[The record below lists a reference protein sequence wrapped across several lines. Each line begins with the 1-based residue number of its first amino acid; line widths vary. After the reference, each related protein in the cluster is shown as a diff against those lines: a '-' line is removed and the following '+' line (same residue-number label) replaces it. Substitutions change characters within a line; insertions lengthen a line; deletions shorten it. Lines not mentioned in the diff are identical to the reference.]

1 MTLDPNYLIAALN
14 AGRAYWGDYA
24 EIFAERRTD
33 TLVGLD
39 DGRLE
44 QVSAGEEAGLGVRVF
59 SGRTSAYVY
68 TTDFSREAI
77 VEALRLARAA
87 TQQRAAAD
95 AGQTLVA
102 ALDRHAPARVLA
114 TYQQM
119 PDGVPLATKVAV
131 VRNADR
137 VARGLGA
144 EIRQVT
150 ATYADTIQDVTI
162 VNSLEEVA
170 QDRRVRT
177 VFRVNVVAQQDDII
191 QTAFE
196 ATGGLAGFE
205 QVAGDVSERLARIA
219 ADRAL
224 RMLRARPAPAGTMP
238 IVCAAEAGGVLVH
251 EAMGHGMEAD
261 FNLPSQPMSV
271 FAGKIGQMVASPKVT
286 IVDDATIPGLYGSMN
301 FDDEGVP
308 AQRRVLIEN
317 GILRNYMHDRTTARE
332 MGVPPNGCGRRQT
345 FRHTPMP
352 RMSNTLMLAGEDEPA
367 AIIRSVS
374 RGLLV
379 KQMGGGQV
387 NIVSGEFVFKVQ
399 EAFLIENGQV
409 TEPVRG
415 ATLIGN
421 GPAILKIIDMV
432 GSDAGETRIGTCGKY
447 DQGAPVGH
455 GIPTLRIPEIVVGGI
470 VPGMK
475 DTMQ

>member
-1 MTLDPNYLIAALN
+1 MSLDPNYLVAALN
-14 AGRAYWGDYA
+14 AGRAYWGDFA
-24 EIFAERRTD
+24 EIFAERRAD
-33 TLVGLD
+33 TIVVLD
-39 DGRLE
+39 DGRLD
-44 QVSAGEEAGLGVRVF
+44 QVSAGEEAGVGVRVF
-59 SGRTSAYVY
+59 SGKTSAYVY
-68 TTDFSREAI
+68 TTDFSRDAI
-77 VEALRLARAA
+77 VEALRLAHAA
-87 TQQRAAAD
+87 SQQRAARQ

-102 ALDRHAPARVLA
+102 SLDRQTSARTLA
-114 TYQQM
+114 AYKQM
-119 PDGVPLATKVAV
+119 PDGIPLATKAAV

-137 VARGLGA
+137 IARGLGK

-150 ATYADTIQDVTI
+150 AAYFDTLQDVTI
-162 VNSLEEVA
+162 VNSMEEAA

-177 VFRVNVVAQQDDII
+177 VFRINVVAQAGDVI

-196 ATGGLAGFE
+196 STGGLAGFE
-205 QVAGDVSERLARIA
+205 QVEGDVSEQLARVA

-224 RMLRARPAPAGTMP
+224 RMLRARPSPAGTMP
-238 IVCAAEAGGVLVH
+238 VVCAAEAGGVLVH

-261 FNLPSQPMSV
+261 FNLPSKPMSV
-271 FAGKIGQMVASPKVT
+271 FAGKIGQPVANPKVT
-286 IVDDATIPGLYGSMN
+286 IVDDGTIPGMYGSMN
-301 FDDEGVP
+301 YDDEGIP

-332 MGVPPNGCGRRQT
+332 MGVSPNGSGRRQT

-352 RMSNTLMLAGEDEPA
+352 RMSNTLMLAGQDDPA
-367 AIIRSVS
+367 TIIRSVP

-409 TEPVRG
+409 MGPVRG

-432 GSDAGETRIGTCGKY
+432 GTDAGETRIGTCGKY

-455 GIPTLRIPEIVVGGI
+455 GIPTVRIPEIVVGGI

-475 DTMQ
+475 EVTL

>member
-24 EIFAERRTD
+24 EIFAEQRAD
-33 TLVGLD
+33 TIIVLD

-44 QVSAGEEAGLGVRVF
+44 QVSAGEEAGVGVRVF
-59 SGRTSAYVY
+59 SGKTSAYVY
-68 TTDFSREAI
+68 TTDFSRNAI
-77 VEALRLARAA
+77 VEALRLAHAA
-87 TQQRAAAD
+87 TKQRAASQ

-102 ALDRHAPARVLA
+102 ALERSTPTRALA
-114 TYQQM
+114 TYKQM

-150 ATYADTIQDVTI
+150 AAYSDVIQDVTI

-177 VFRVNVVAQQDDII
+177 VFRVNVVAQQDDVI

-205 QVAGDVSERLARIA
+205 QVEGDVGERLARVA
-219 ADRAL
+219 AERAR
-224 RMLRARPAPAGTMP
+224 RMLYARPAPAGTMP
-238 IVCAAEAGGVLVH
+238 VVCAAEAGGVLVH

-261 FNLPSQPMSV
+261 FNLPSKPMSV
-271 FAGKIGQMVASPKVT
+271 FAGKIGQPVANSKVT
-286 IVDDATIPGLYGSMN
+286 IVDDATIPGMYGSMN
-301 FDDEGVP
+301 FDDEGIP

-317 GILRNYMHDRTTARE
+317 GILRNYMHDRMTARE
-332 MGVPPNGCGRRQT
+332 MGVAPNGSGRRQT

-352 RMSNTLMLAGEDEPA
+352 RMSNTLMLAGDDDPA
-367 AIIRSVS
+367 AIIRSVA

-432 GSDAGETRIGTCGKY
+432 GTDAGETRIGTCGKY

-475 DTMQ
+475 DTI

>member
-24 EIFAERRTD
+24 EIFAEQRAD
-33 TLVGLD
+33 TIIVLD

-44 QVSAGEEAGLGVRVF
+44 QVSAGEEAGVGVRVF
-59 SGRTSAYVY
+59 SGKTSAYVY
-68 TTDFSREAI
+68 TTDFSRDAI
-77 VEALRLARAA
+77 VEALRLAHAA
-87 TQQRAAAD
+87 TKQRAAPQ

-102 ALDRHAPARVLA
+102 VLERSTPTRALA

-150 ATYADTIQDVTI
+150 AAYSDVIQDVTI

-177 VFRVNVVAQQDDII
+177 VFRVNVVAQQDDVI

-205 QVAGDVSERLARIA
+205 QVEGDVGERLARVA
-219 ADRAL
+219 AERAQ

-238 IVCAAEAGGVLVH
+238 VVCAAEAGGVLVH

-261 FNLPSQPMSV
+261 FNLPSKPMSV
-271 FAGKIGQMVASPKVT
+271 FAGKIGQPVANSKVT
-286 IVDDATIPGLYGSMN
+286 IVDDATIPGMYGSMN
-301 FDDEGVP
+301 FDDEGIP

-317 GILRNYMHDRTTARE
+317 GILRNYMHDRMTARE
-332 MGVPPNGCGRRQT
+332 MGVPPNGSGRRQT

-352 RMSNTLMLAGEDEPA
+352 RMSNTLMLAGDDEPA
-367 AIIRSVS
+367 AIIRSVA

-399 EAFLIENGQV
+399 EAFLIENGQA

-432 GSDAGETRIGTCGKY
+432 GTDAGETRIGTCGKY

-470 VPGMK
+470 VPGMSE
-475 DTMQ
+475 TMR